1 MRRMTIF
8 FILVFGLAAPAA
20 ADDKNDWIEPMRKV
34 HARFGGTAGTFAQFG
49 DSITVSRAFWSPL
62 AYEPKG
68 LDAAAAKAL
77 ARVKAHQHAD
87 CWSKWKGPDYGS
99 NGGMTIR
106 WAHQN
111 VDRWLKKLDPET
123 VLLMFGTNDLGQL
136 EEREYAA
143 KTREVIER
151 CLANGSV
158 VIVSTIPP
166 RAGLADKSRRFAE
179 AVKKIARELHV
190 PLVDYYG
197 EVLGRRPDDWDGSL
211 AKFKDSPGDE
221 YQVPTLIARDG
232 VHPSNPRAFQTY
244 NEDGLKHNGYVL
256 RNYLVLRAY
265 AEVIDKVLDPDAAAA
280 LRKAATFYASF
291 HEEVRGDAGGGELTP
306 GTRFNHATEPG
317 QFVFE
322 RGIDRKTFHIAKTGV
337 AGGAL
342 EATDVLPRNGRIYF
356 PAKGN
361 LAYRAGGWS
370 GAVSLWL
377 NTDPNKLLKTKF
389 CDPIQITHKG
399 AGNGGLWL
407 DFNDARPRDLRHG
420 AFPAVPTDGKPI
432 PEDAPNAPLVRVKAI
447 DWEAGAWHHV
457 VLSWQNF
464 DTGKPNAVS
473 TLYID
478 GKQIGQIKD
487 RALAMDWDLDKT
499 GIYFAVG
506 YIGLLDELSVFGR
519 ALTEDD
525 VRTLHQ
531 TPDLLSP
538 LKRAKK

>member
-1 MRRMTIF
+1 MRPT
-8 FILVFGLAAPAA
+8 
-20 ADDKNDWIEPMRKV
+20 
-34 HARFGGTAGTFAQFG
+34 
-49 DSITVSRAFWSPL
+49 
-62 AYEPKG
+62 
-68 LDAAAAKAL
+68 AKAL

-87 CWSKWKGPDYGS
+87 CWSKWKGPDYGN
-99 NGGMTIR
+99 NGSMTIR
-106 WAHQN
+106 WAHEN
-111 VDRWLKKLDPET
+111 VDRWLQKLNPEA

-136 EEREYAA
+136 EEKEYTA
-143 KTREVIER
+143 KTRNVIQR

-179 AVKKIARELHV
+179 AVKGLARELRV

-197 EVLGRRPDDWDGSL
+197 EVLRRRPDDWDGSL
-211 AKFKDSPGDE
+211 ARFKDSPGDE

-232 VHPSNPRAFQTY
+232 VHPSNPRNYQTY
-244 NEDGLKHNGYVL
+244 DEEGLRHNGFML
-256 RNYLVLRAY
+256 RSYLVLRAY
-265 AEVIDKVLDPDAAAA
+265 AEAIDKVLDADGGAA

-291 HEEVRGDAGGGELTP
+291 DDEVRGDAGGGELTP
-306 GTRFNHATEPG
+306 STRFNHATQAG

-322 RGIDRKTFHIAKTGV
+322 KGIDRKVFRIAKAAGV

-361 LAYRAGGWS
+361 VGYRAGGWS
-370 GAVSLWL
+370 GAVSFWL

-407 DFNDARPRDLRHG
+407 DFNDAKPRDLRHG
-420 AFPAVPTDGKPI
+420 AFPAVPPRGKPI
-432 PEDAPNAPLVRVKAI
+432 PEDDPNAPLVRVKAI

-464 DTGKPNAVS
+464 DSGKPDAVS
-473 TLYID
+473 TLYLD
-478 GKQIGQIKD
+478 GKRIGQIKD

-499 GIYFAVG
+499 GVYVAVG
-506 YIGLLDELSVFGR
+506 YIGLLDELAVFGR
-519 ALTEDD
+519 NLTDDD
-525 VRTLHQ
+525 VRTLHGG
-531 TPDLLSP
+531 PALLAP
-538 LKRAKK
+538 LKPAPK